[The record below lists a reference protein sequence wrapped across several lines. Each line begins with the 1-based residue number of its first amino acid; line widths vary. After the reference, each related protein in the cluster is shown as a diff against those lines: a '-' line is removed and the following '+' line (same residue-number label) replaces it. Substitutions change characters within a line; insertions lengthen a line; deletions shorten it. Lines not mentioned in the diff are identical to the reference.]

1 MHSEL
6 DTVMIRLHTVRVK
19 MYAVYTALDTVMIR
33 LGTVRI
39 RMYRV

>member
-6 DTVMIRLHTVRVK
+6 DTVMIRFDTESVI
-19 MYAVYTALDTVMIR
+19 MYAVYTALVTVMIR

-39 RMYRV
+39 RMYIV

>member
-6 DTVMIRLHTVRVK
+6 DTVMIRLDTVRVT
-19 MYAVYTALDTVMIR
+19 MYAVYTAMDTVMIR

-39 RMYRV
+39 RMYIV